1 MREHSELPWVAIEG
15 DTLNPERPWGV
26 SRYLSREACEEIDGE
41 DATWPSRTEVIAE
54 VCDGE
59 PGIAEADA
67 KFIVRA
73 CNAYEDLLAACKV
86 AADILRAEAENNTGL
101 VRVAIDKA
109 VRNCCDAIS
118 KAECE

>member
-1 MREHSELPWVAIEG
+1 MREHTELPWVAIEG

-26 SRYLSREACEEIDGE
+26 SCYLSREACEEIDGD

-59 PGIAEADA
+59 PGVAEADA

-73 CNAYEDLLAACKV
+73 CNAYDELLAALRQ
-86 AADILRAEAENNTGL
+86 ARADILDPNRGPHGTGPAIAKIDAAIAKAEAE
-101 VRVAIDKA
+101 
-109 VRNCCDAIS
+109 
-118 KAECE
+118 